1 MKKAVT
7 GGIYWTILLIIIG
20 IAVIILFWL
29 FLSGVTEQVPDIFAN
44 LVTSFKSMIKDLLGP
59 WLGWIIG

>member
-7 GGIYWTILLIIIG
+7 GGILWTILLIIIG

-29 FLSGVTEQVPDIFAN
+29 FLSGVTEQVPDIFDN
-44 LVTSFKSMIKDLLGP
+44 LVKSFKSMIKDLLGP